1 MSTPAAATTAFA
13 AVNLEKTFRL
23 DGHVIP
29 VLRGVNLE
37 ICRGEWAAFIG
48 ASGSGKSTLLH
59 LLAGLDD
66 ATAGEVL
73 CLDRPYSTMS
83 RSKKATLR
91 RHEIGLVFQNFLLFP
106 ELTALENA
114 ALPALHWGWPRDER
128 VSRARELLER
138 FGLATRL
145 DHRPQELSGGE
156 QQRVALARALI
167 NDPAFIL
174 ADEPTGNLDN
184 QAAGEII
191 TLLEQLHRDAG
202 KTVIMVTHDLN
213 LARKADRVWRIAHGV
228 ATEEQ
233 LS

>member
-1 MSTPAAATTAFA
+1 MTIPAAELAFTAA
-13 AVNLEKTFRL
+13 GLEKTFRL
-23 DGHVIP
+23 DGHLIP
-29 VLRGVNLE
+29 VLRGVTLQ
-37 ICRGEWAAFIG
+37 IRRGEWTAFIG

-59 LLAGLDD
+59 LLAGLDE
-66 ATAGEVL
+66 ATAGEVT
-73 CLDRPYSTMS
+73 CLGRPYSAMS
-83 RSKKATLR
+83 RAKKAALR

-114 ALPALHWGWPRDER
+114 ALPGLHWGWPREER
-128 VSRARELLER
+128 VGRARELLER
-138 FGLATRL
+138 FGLEARL

-174 ADEPTGNLDN
+174 ADEPTGNLDA

-202 KTVIMVTHDLN
+202 KTLIMVTHDLN
-213 LARKADRVWRIAHGV
+213 LARKADHVWRIANGV
-228 ATEEQ
+228 ATEEHF
-233 LS
+233 S